1 MTYTYKQL
9 RSPFDSSVIRDDMIL
24 RVEDETYIPCST
36 DNKDYRA
43 YLAWVDDGNTILEA
57 DPAPEPEAE

>member
-24 RVEDETYIPCST
+24 RVEDEVFIPCNAANT
-36 DNKDYRA
+36 DYAA
-43 YLAWVDDGNTILEA
+43 YLAWVDDGNTILDA

>member
-9 RSPFDSSVIRDDMIL
+9 RSPFDSSIIRDDMIL
-24 RVEDETYIPCST
+24 RVEDETFIPCST

-43 YLAWVDDGNTILEA
+43 YLAWVDDGNTPLEP
-57 DPAPEPEAE
+57 DPAPVMDPE